1 MLQPIHVSPEQ
12 ADSIARSALDGDA
25 TALAQAIT
33 LDTHGPKLGALVHGL
48 SAAYQQNPSATTST
62 LAQALKL
69 SVNTGHV
76 DAAAHVLR
84 ALHLAGGMC

>member
-1 MLQPIHVSPEQ
+1 VSSEQ

-25 TALAQAIT
+25 TALAQDIN
-33 LDTHGPKLGALVHGL
+33 LDTHGAKLGALVHGL
-48 SAAYQQNPSATTST
+48 SAAYQHNPSATTST

-69 SVNTGHV
+69 AVNTGHV
-76 DAAAHVLR
+76 EAAAHVLR